1 MTVTS
6 LLKTEFLQ
14 NDEKNKMRQELKLN
28 KIKCKWDKMRMKQDE
43 KKSKTMTRTEIKQ
56 DETRWNT
63 VRCIL

>member
-14 NDEKNKMRQELKLN
+14 NDEKHKMRQELKLN